1 MYSWYL
7 VLAQAKP
14 ASPQSSFMSTMV
26 MMAVLFGIFY
36 FLLIRPQQKQA
47 KERRAMLA
55 ALKKGDNVVVAGG
68 IHARIIEIGER
79 VLTVEIADRV
89 KVKVNRDAVAGL
101 VQSDTG
107 GDTGR
112 KTG

>member
-1 MYSWYL
+1 MQLWY
-7 VLAQAKP
+7 VALAQASP
-14 ASPQSSFMSTMV
+14 ANQQSQLMSTLT
-26 MMAVLFGIFY
+26 MMAILFAIFY

-68 IHARIIEIGER
+68 IHARIMEIGEG
-79 VLTVEIADRV
+79 VLVVEIAD
-89 KVKVNRDAVAGL
+89 KVRIKVNRDSVVGLLQRAGEAE
-101 VQSDTG
+101 TG
-107 GDTGR
+107 K